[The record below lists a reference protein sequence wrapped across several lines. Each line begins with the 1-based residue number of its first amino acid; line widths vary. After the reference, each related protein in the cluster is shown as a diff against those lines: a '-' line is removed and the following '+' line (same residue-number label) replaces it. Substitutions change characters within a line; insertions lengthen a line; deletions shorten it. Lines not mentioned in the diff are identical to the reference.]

1 MVFIQVNILYAKLK
15 KLRQSSNRF
24 SLPDFMKIKRSIG
37 MHPIIKFNLNR
48 AIRDIIKAYAF
59 FLFLCQ
65 VFDNNKFMLDPW
77 PQSHLAYQT
86 HCLLNWVL
94 RIQKYTQFRS
104 VIFKLNDLG
113 VYIWEEGFVG
123 SKYFY
128 SFVLD

>member
-15 KLRQSSNRF
+15 KLRQSSSRF
-24 SLPDFMKIKRSIG
+24 SLPDFMKTKRSIG

-48 AIRDIIKAYAF
+48 AIHYIIKAYAF
-59 FLFLCQ
+59 FLFLWQ
-65 VFDNNKFMLDPW
+65 VFDYNKFMLDPRS
-77 PQSHLAYQT
+77 QSHLAQQAQS
-86 HCLLNWVL
+86 LLNWVL

-104 VIFKLNDLG
+104 VIFKLNDLR
-113 VYIWEEGFVG
+113 VYIWEKGFVR